1 MDQGR
6 RNFLAYQI
14 ASGLKFI
21 TIEGQRYKLV
31 PPSKEVR
38 VLAEHIYQE
47 TLHSLRFETFITT
60 EKAALLL
67 RKLNKW
73 NPSDEEDLKKLE
85 THLEDRKVDLYNA
98 LYDAERQDRLRRA
111 IKVAKSSLNNALG
124 RKHALDHMTL
134 DYHANLTKKKFI
146 TAMSLRNSDGEAIY
160 SEDSLSYS
168 DSTVL
173 EGVINFLDG
182 DIITIEEFRELART
196 DPWRTMWSLGK
207 EGCLSSSPMEW
218 TDDQKTLVTFA
229 KMYDNAY
236 QSMECPPDNVFE
248 DDDMFDGWLIDQ
260 RRKRDKEQKQKQ
272 VDTMKNVSDKAQEV
286 FLFAPTREDAD
297 KVYDLNDPDARIK
310 LRQRQNVIDQR
321 GEVEAQDLP
330 DTQLELRQQQM
341 EEYKAKL
348 RKGS

>member
-160 SEDSLSYS
+160 SENSLSYS

-248 DDDMFDGWLIDQ
+248 DDDMFDGWLISQ
-260 RRKRDKEQKQKQ
+260 KRDREKGKNTQH
-272 VDTMKNVSDKAQEV
+272 VDKMKGISDKAQEV
-286 FLFAPTREDAD
+286 FVFAPTREDAD
-297 KVYDLNDPDARIK
+297 KIYDLNDEHSRMK
-310 LRQRQNVIDQR
+310 VQQREKFIEQQGSVPAS
-321 GEVEAQDLP
+321 ELP
-330 DTQLELRQQQM
+330 DTKMELRMQAM
-341 EEYKAKL
+341 REAKDKMK
-348 RKGS
+348 RG